1 MIKIVLATVVGTIAY
16 LIFGWFVFEFCLGD
30 YMYSHTTQLVGFKK
44 DEATS
49 SMLMLIVSCK
59 AYALLL
65 SIMMGYWAKVDSV
78 RQGFIMGAV
87 VGILVAI
94 MTDSYWYATSTFY
107 NDITPVIVDVLAAG
121 VSVGFMG
128 GVIAWVL
135 SMFE

>member
-1 MIKIVLATVVGTIAY
+1 MIKIVAATVVGTIAY

-30 YMYSHTTQLVGFKK
+30 YMQAHTTQLVGFKK

-49 SMLMLIVSCK
+49 SMFMLIISCK

-65 SIMMGYWAKVDSV
+65 SIIMGYWAKVDSV

-135 SMFE
+135 SKFE